1 MSRFFRNFKSES
13 QKRGE
18 RAPLKPRRLATETL
32 EDRRLLA
39 VSPEILTALNGYE
52 SFGDYSSDSVST
64 IEIAKDDLTLEAL
77 NDAISQAAATPGDDA
92 ILIVGGGTLT
102 FQPGDKAISIELDDA
117 TQGALTII
125 GYNGTFEIDAN
136 NVDRAFSIKSGT
148 VKLGSIEISN
158 GSADFGGAIA
168 NAGDLYLEDAVFSNN
183 AATVSGG
190 ALADKGW
197 VSVENSQFL
206 ANEAAENGAAIY
218 RGDFEFAKEEEVDA
232 PEATGTISDV
242 SAAFGETVEID
253 LSQYFSEG
261 DWKYSVKLPSELSDA
276 LAAEPTVSGNTL
288 TLKFLAKADYA
299 LDLDLSDVELVV
311 AASTADGS
319 ASVDSNAFNV
329 GLTDRYSARLAA
341 VLTDGTTD
349 DAYDYE
355 KGKGKNKYFGD
366 DEIPAAD
373 ATATDGPLSVQLWSE
388 DLSAAQGMTLQ
399 SNVAFTFVLKLENA
413 TLDLEDLYADDGFY
427 AEFFNASGSY
437 IKTSADLGYEALGEN
452 EYWVSVLYNYQEK
465 AHGVQASAM
474 LLASLPV
481 IATGE
486 GDVSATLEPWVD
498 VRDPLVYRCFDGVSY
513 EVDLSQV
520 DLIGSTTA
528 SASAAVLSNAEI
540 AAAETTETRAAVLRD
555 VVIANNTAA
564 GQGAIYVAADSTAAL
579 LINATVVDNDVAG
592 AAFVS
597 AANGSQAVDSIFVG
611 NGAAVSGVALQTVL
625 TDDGAEGALAY
636 DASKP
641 LFADAENG
649 DYSLAKNAQVIDLAT
664 GTTASETDLAG
675 AARVSGTAA
684 DLGAYEYQGV
694 APSAPTDVKFGAYDA
709 AKQSATLTW
718 ADVAD
723 ETGYRVE
730 AKIDG
735 KWTLVDTLAADATSY
750 VATGLAANG
759 SYEYRV
765 SAFNNFGASA
775 AVAATVSTLV
785 APTAPTGLVLSN
797 YDATAAKL
805 TMKWNDNA
813 DNETT
818 YVVAVALVGSSNW
831 KTTEYEADAT
841 GCRFTSVDPTKSY
854 IFRVYASNAAGD
866 SEYIEAT
873 FNAATDVLT
882 GLDFSTDAPKVGEEL
897 AITVAPTTANVALQ
911 WFRVDA
917 SGAETAIDGA
927 TSATYTPTSA
937 DLGSTLKVVATGLNA
952 SYASIVSATSGVVAK
967 KLTAPSAPKN
977 VAFGEYDAE
986 SQVAPL
992 TWVDNS
998 AIEEGYLVEALIDG
1012 EWVEVG
1018 MTGENETT
1026 FYATDL
1032 EPGKTYEYRVSAFNA
1047 AGSSATV
1054 SATITIPALETA
1066 PSAPTNVAFG
1076 EYIAED
1082 GVAPLTWVDVAD
1094 NETGYLV
1101 EMQVDGE
1108 WVEVGMTGEN
1118 ETTFY
1123 ATDLEPGKTYE
1134 YRVSAFNAAGS
1145 SDYAYATITTP
1156 KDEEPEPSKAPAA
1169 PSNFVFGAY
1178 DAANNALSMSWT
1190 DNSDDESAFVV
1201 QYSVDGGKTWLAS
1214 ATLKANETGRVASYV
1229 WANKEYQF
1237 RVSARNA
1244 EGSSDWVYASFDARV
1259 DVLTPPAFS
1268 TDAPALDE
1276 PIAAVFDSESANATF
1291 QWYRVEADG
1300 TETLIEGATN
1310 AEYLPTA
1317 ADVGLRLK
1325 VVASS
1330 ANPAYAATVSAV
1342 SEIVLETAR
1351 FQPTAPS
1358 NVVFADYDPATQK
1371 MSMAW
1376 NDNSNNEKYFE
1387 IEYRKDTGASAG
1399 QWRSAAKVG
1408 RDVEGRVCSMVYG
1421 DTNFEFR
1428 VRAVYEYVDESGET
1442 VKLYSDW
1449 AEASFQYG
1457 RDVVTSVELSTDA
1470 PQVGVEISATIP
1482 DRVIEATQGGKPV
1495 SVDATFQWYRV
1506 VEGVATA
1513 IEGATSATYVPTL
1526 DDVGC
1531 QLQAVATSANV
1542 AYVSSA
1548 AGTTAQVVGETADS
1562 RPVPPSGIV
1571 FGQYDPE
1578 TDTLAMSWTNNSET
1592 ATKIVVE
1599 YRSAGGAW
1607 KVAQILDGSA
1617 TGRVAQKVYAD
1628 RVYDFRI
1635 KAVVGEG
1642 EAALESVYAT
1652 ASFDARRDILE
1663 GASFTCDVP
1672 TVGEATRVVIDG
1684 ARNEATFQWYRVDAE
1699 GNETAIEGATN
1710 AAYAPTASD
1719 VGFVLKVVATA
1730 ANGAY
1735 DSQISA
1741 TTEVVVATPSVPN
1754 APTNVVFGAY
1764 DATRREVELS
1774 WNDASNN
1781 ETGFYVEYSVDGGKT
1796 WRASETMDAN
1806 ETARR
1811 AWGLRVGTTY
1821 QFRVAAFNTAG
1832 VSEWTVASFQV
1843 PAPAASAAV
1852 LETAFEDDDL
1862 VDGLIDELD
1871 DFFATLD

>member
-1 MSRFFRNFKSES
+1 MSSIFRNFKSES

-18 RAPLKPRRLATETL
+18 RAPMKPRRLATETL

-52 SFGDYSSDSVST
+52 SFGDYSADSVST
-64 IEIAKDDLTLEAL
+64 IEIAKNDLTLDAL
-77 NDAISQAAATPGDDA
+77 NAAIAQAAATPGDDA

-102 FQPGDKAISIELDDA
+102 FQPGDKAITIELDDA
-117 TQGALTII
+117 TQGALTIV
-125 GYNGTFEIDAN
+125 GYGGTFEIDAAG
-136 NVDRAFSIKSGT
+136 VDRAFSIKSGT

-168 NAGDLYLEDAVFSNN
+168 NAGDLYLEDAVLTDNVAS
-183 AATVSGG
+183 VSGG
-190 ALADKGW
+190 AIADKGW
-197 VSVENSQFL
+197 ISVENSQL
-206 ANEAAENGAAIY
+206 LRNEATENGAAIY
-218 RGDFEFAKEEEVDA
+218 RGDFEFATDEVVA
-232 PEATGTISDV
+232 PEATGTIGDV
-242 SAAFGETVEID
+242 SAAFGETVKID

-261 DWKYSVKLPSELSDA
+261 DWTYSVKLPSELSDA
-276 LAAEPTVSGNTL
+276 LVAAPTVSGNVL
-288 TLKFLAKADYA
+288 TLKFLALDDYA
-299 LDLDLSDVELVV
+299 FDLDLSDVELVV
-311 AASTADGS
+311 SASNADGTAS
-319 ASVDSNAFNV
+319 ASSNAFKV

-341 VLTDGTTD
+341 VLTDWSTD
-349 DAYDYE
+349 DAYEYE
-355 KGKGKNKYFGD
+355 SGKGKNKYFGA
-366 DEIPAAD
+366 DEIPTAD
-373 ATATDGPLSVQLWSE
+373 ATTTDGPLSVQLWAE
-388 DLSAAQGMTLQ
+388 DLAEKHGFALK

-413 TLDLEDLYADDGFY
+413 TLDLDDTYIDDGYYGEFFY
-427 AEFFNASGSY
+427 ANGSD
-437 IKTSADLGYEALGEN
+437 IKTSEDSGYEALGEN
-452 EYWVSVLYNYQEK
+452 EYWISVLYNWQEK
-465 AHGVQASAM
+465 AHGVQAPAM

-486 GDVSATLEPWVD
+486 GDVSATVERWVD
-498 VRDPLVYRCFDGVSY
+498 VRDPLVYRRFEDLADAV
-513 EVDLSQV
+513 EVDDSQI
-520 DLIGSTTA
+520 DLVGSTTA
-528 SASAAVLSNAEI
+528 SSSGAILSNAEI
-540 AAAETTETRAAVLRD
+540 AAAETTATRAAVLRD
-555 VVIANNTAA
+555 VLIANNSGA
-564 GQGAIYVAADSTAAL
+564 QGAIYVAASSSAAL
-579 LINATVVDNDVAG
+579 LVNATVVDNDAAG

-611 NGAAVSGVALQTVL
+611 NGAAVSGVSLQTVL
-625 TDDGAEGALAY
+625 TDDGAEGAIAY

-641 LFADAENG
+641 LFADAEND

-664 GTTASETDLAG
+664 GTDANEIDLAG
-675 AARVSGTAA
+675 VDRVSGTAA

-709 AKQSATLTW
+709 ANQSATLTW
-718 ADVAD
+718 GDVAD

-735 KWTLVDTLAADATSY
+735 KWTLVKELAADATSFD
-750 VATGLAANG
+750 ATGLAANG

-765 SAFNNFGASA
+765 TAFNNFGASA
-775 AVAATVSTLV
+775 AVAATVSTLI
-785 APTAPTGLVLSN
+785 APNAPTGLVFTK
-797 YDATAAKL
+797 YDAANAKL
-805 TMKWNDNA
+805 TMKWVDNA
-813 DNETT
+813 DNESI
-818 YVVAVALVGSSNW
+818 YVAVALVGSENW
-831 KTTEYEADAT
+831 KTQELAADAT
-841 GCRFTSVDPTKSY
+841 GCVFTSVDPSKSY
-854 IFRVYASNAAGD
+854 VFRVYASNAAGD
-866 SEYIEAT
+866 SDYIEAT
-873 FNAATDVLT
+873 FNASTDVLT
-882 GLDFSTDAPKVGEEL
+882 GLNFSTDAPKVGEEL
-897 AITVAPTTANVALQ
+897 SITVAPTTANVALQ

-917 SGAETAIDGA
+917 SGAETAIEGA
-927 TSATYTPTSA
+927 TGATYTPTNA
-937 DLGSTLKVVATGLNA
+937 DLGYTLKVVATGLNA
-952 SYASIVSATSGVVAK
+952 AYASTVSATTGAVEVKLIAPVAP
-967 KLTAPSAPKN
+967 TG
-977 VAFGEYDAE
+977 VAFGAYDAAKQ
-986 SQVAPL
+986 SATL
-992 TWVDNS
+992 TWVDAADNE
-998 AIEEGYLVEALIDG
+998 AGYKVEAKVDG
-1012 EWVEVG
+1012 AWKVVATLAADATAYDA
-1018 MTGENETT
+1018 TGLAAGT
-1026 FYATDL
+1026 
-1032 EPGKTYEYRVSAFNA
+1032 TYEYRVSAFND
-1047 AGSSATV
+1047 AGASATV
-1054 SATITIPALETA
+1054 EAS
-1066 PSAPTNVAFG
+1066 
-1076 EYIAED
+1076 
-1082 GVAPLTWVDVAD
+1082 
-1094 NETGYLV
+1094 
-1101 EMQVDGE
+1101 
-1108 WVEVGMTGEN
+1108 
-1118 ETTFY
+1118 
-1123 ATDLEPGKTYE
+1123 
-1134 YRVSAFNAAGS
+1134 
-1145 SDYAYATITTP
+1145 ITTP
-1156 KDEEPEPSKAPAA
+1156 KDEEPEPQTPNA
-1169 PSNFVFGAY
+1169 PSNLVFGAY
-1178 DAANNALSMSWT
+1178 DAANNALPMSWT
-1190 DNSDDESAFVV
+1190 DNSDNETAFVV
-1201 QYSVDGGKTWLAS
+1201 QYSVDGGKTWQAS
-1214 ATLKANETGRVASYV
+1214 ATMKANETGRVASYV
-1229 WANKEYQF
+1229 WSNKAYQF
-1237 RVSARNA
+1237 RVCARNA
-1244 EGSSDWVYASFDARV
+1244 EGASDWVYASFDARV

-1276 PIAAVFDSESANATF
+1276 PIAAVFDSETANATF

-1310 AEYLPTA
+1310 AEYQPTA

-1351 FQPTAPS
+1351 FQPTAPT
-1358 NVVFADYDPATQK
+1358 NVVFSNYDPATQK

-1376 NDNSNNEKYFE
+1376 DDNSNNEKYFE

-1408 RDVEGRVCSMVYG
+1408 RNVEGRVCSMVYG

-1428 VRAVYEYVDESGET
+1428 VRAVYEYVDADGQT
-1442 VKLYSDW
+1442 VKIYSDW

-1470 PQVGVEISATIP
+1470 PQVGVAITATVP
-1482 DRVIEATQGGKPV
+1482 DRVVEATQGGKPV

-1531 QLQAVATSANV
+1531 QLQAVATSANA

-1548 AGTTAQVVGETADS
+1548 ASTTAQVVDETADS

-1578 TDTLAMSWTNNSET
+1578 TDTLPMSWTNNSEI

-1628 RVYDFRI
+1628 RVYDFRV

-1652 ASFDARRDILE
+1652 ASFDVRRDILE

-1672 TVGEATRVVIDG
+1672 TVGEATQVVLDG
-1684 ARNEATFQWYRVDAE
+1684 VRNEATFQWYRVDAE
-1699 GNETAIEGATN
+1699 GNATAIEGATE
-1710 AAYAPTASD
+1710 AAYAPTAAD

-1754 APTNVVFGAY
+1754 APTNVTFGEY

-1774 WNDASNN
+1774 WTDASND

-1806 ETARR
+1806 ETSRN

-1862 VDGLIDELD
+1862 VDGLLDELD